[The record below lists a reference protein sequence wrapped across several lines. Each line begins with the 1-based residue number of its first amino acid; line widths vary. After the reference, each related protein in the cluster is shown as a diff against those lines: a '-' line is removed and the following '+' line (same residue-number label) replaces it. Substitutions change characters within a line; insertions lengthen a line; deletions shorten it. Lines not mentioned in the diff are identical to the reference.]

1 MVSKIT
7 DRTIYQLKITLK
19 EIRPPIWRRVQVP
32 SSTTLSQLHLIIQ
45 AAMGWWNCHLH
56 QFSIQ
61 GIDYG
66 EPQPEYGLDM
76 RDEKRVKLNQVVQRE
91 KAKFLYLYDFG
102 DSWEHSILVEKV
114 LPREPEVSYPLCVKG
129 KRACPPEDCGGPWGY
144 AEFLEAIQNPEHP
157 EHESF
162 VEWIGG
168 EFNSEACDLDEINQ
182 RLADPE
188 GNICG

>member
-7 DRTIYQLKITLK
+7 DQTIYQLKITLK
-19 EIRPPIWRRVQVP
+19 DIRPPIWRRVQVP

-66 EPQPEYGLDM
+66 EPQPEYGLDL
-76 RDEKRVKLNQVVQRE
+76 RDEKRVKLNQVVQQE
-91 KAKFLYLYDFG
+91 KSKFLYLYDFG

-144 AEFLEAIQNPEHP
+144 AEFLEAIQDPEHP

-168 EFNSEACDLDEINQ
+168 EFNSEACDLHEINQ
-182 RLADPE
+182 RLADL
-188 GNICG
+188 GLSY

>member
-1 MVSKIT
+1 ME
-7 DRTIYQLKITLK
+7 L
-19 EIRPPIWRRVQVP
+19 
-32 SSTTLSQLHLIIQ
+32 
-45 AAMGWWNCHLH
+45 
-56 QFSIQ
+56 
-61 GIDYG
+61 
-66 EPQPEYGLDM
+66 

-182 RLADPE
+182 RLANPE
-188 GNICG
+188 ESICE

>member
-182 RLADPE
+182 RLANPE
-188 GNICG
+188 ESICE

>member
-1 MVSKIT
+1 MASKIT
-7 DRTIYQLKITLK
+7 ERTIYQLKITLK
-19 EIRPPIWRRVQVP
+19 DIRPPIWRRVQVP

-66 EPQPEYGLDM
+66 EPQPEYGLDL
-76 RDEKRVKLNQVVQRE
+76 RDEKRVKLNQVIQRE
-91 KAKFLYLYDFG
+91 KAKFHYIYDFG

-114 LPREPEVSYPLCVKG
+114 LPREPAVSYPLCVKG

-144 AEFLEAIQNPEHP
+144 AEFLEAIQDPEHP

-162 VEWIGG
+162 VEWIEG

-182 RLADPE
+182 RLADD
-188 GNICG
+188 GGILI

>member
-7 DRTIYQLKITLK
+7 DQTIYQLKITLK
-19 EIRPPIWRRVQVP
+19 DIRPPIWRRVQVQ

-66 EPQPEYGLDM
+66 EPQPEYGLEL

-168 EFNSEACDLDEINQ
+168 EFNSEACDLHEINQ
-182 RLADPE
+182 RLANPE
-188 GNICG
+188 ESICE